1 MKELQERKGSG
12 MENKQKICDLL
23 LVTLQATS
31 NVADVVN
38 ITYNQDTE
46 LVLVTFAS
54 GGVRKINVAMDSG
67 TAMIRDIMNN
77 LGC

>member
-1 MKELQERKGSG
+1 MR
-12 MENKQKICDLL
+12 ENKQQICDLL

-31 NVADVVN
+31 NAADVVS
-38 ITYNQDTE
+38 IIYDDSSEKVQ
-46 LVLVTFAS
+46 VKFVS
-54 GGVRKINVAMDSG
+54 GGIRTINVAMDSG

>member
-1 MKELQERKGSG
+1 MG
-12 MENKQKICDLL
+12 ENKQKICDLL

-31 NVADVVN
+31 NAADVVA
-38 ITYNQDTE
+38 IVYDDSTE
-46 LVLVTFAS
+46 KVQVTFAS
-54 GGVRKINVAMDSG
+54 GGHRNINVAMDSG